1 MKLEMTPKQKEEI
14 AQSLKRECQFLQQV
28 AAIFDERE
36 SEALPENAKAQ
47 NKIIYDGLMKIKSH
61 LSEEL
66 EAIML
71 GGVDEC

>member
-1 MKLEMTPKQKEEI
+1 MKLEMTAKQKEEI

-47 NKIIYDGLMKIKSH
+47 NKIIYDGLIQIRGRI
-61 LSEEL
+61 LAEY
-66 EAIML
+66 EALIM
-71 GGVDEC
+71 GEV

>member
-1 MKLEMTPKQKEEI
+1 METEMTVKQKEEI

-47 NKIIYDGLMKIKSH
+47 NKIIFNGLMKIRGRI
-61 LSEEL
+61 LAEY
-66 EAIML
+66 EALIM
-71 GGVDEC
+71 GEV

>member
-1 MKLEMTPKQKEEI
+1 METEMTAKQREEI

-47 NKIIYDGLMKIKSH
+47 NKIIYEGLMKIRERI
-61 LSEEL
+61 LAEY
-66 EAIML
+66 EALVM
-71 GGVDEC
+71 GEV

>member
-1 MKLEMTPKQKEEI
+1 MTKEQREEI

-47 NKIIYDGLMKIKSH
+47 NKIIYDGIMKIRGRI
-61 LSEEL
+61 LAEY
-66 EAIML
+66 EAVLM
-71 GGVDEC
+71 GEV

>member
-1 MKLEMTPKQKEEI
+1 MKLEMTAKQKEEI

-47 NKIIYDGLMKIKSH
+47 NKIIYDGLIQIRGRI
-61 LSEEL
+61 LAEY
-66 EAIML
+66 EALIM
-71 GGVDEC
+71 VEV

>member
-36 SEALPENAKAQ
+36 SEALPESARKQ
-47 NKIIYDGLMKIKSH
+47 NKIIYDGLMKIRGRI
-61 LSEEL
+61 LAEY
-66 EAIML
+66 EALIM
-71 GGVDEC
+71 GEV

>member
-14 AQSLKRECQFLQQV
+14 AQSLKRECQFLRQV

-47 NKIIYDGLMKIKSH
+47 NKIIYDGLIQIRGRI
-61 LSEEL
+61 LAEY
-66 EAIML
+66 EALIM
-71 GGVDEC
+71 VEV

>member
-1 MKLEMTPKQKEEI
+1 MTQKQKEEI

-28 AAIFDERE
+28 AAIFDERD
-36 SEALPENAKAQ
+36 SEDLPEAVKEQ
-47 NKIIYDGLMKIKSH
+47 NRIIREGLLKIKSH

-71 GGVDEC
+71 GGLDEC

>member
-1 MKLEMTPKQKEEI
+1 MTTKQKEEI

-28 AAIFDERE
+28 AAIFDERD
-36 SEALPENAKAQ
+36 SEDLPEAVKEQ
-47 NKIIYDGLMKIKSH
+47 NRIIREGLLKIKSH

-71 GGVDEC
+71 GGLDEC